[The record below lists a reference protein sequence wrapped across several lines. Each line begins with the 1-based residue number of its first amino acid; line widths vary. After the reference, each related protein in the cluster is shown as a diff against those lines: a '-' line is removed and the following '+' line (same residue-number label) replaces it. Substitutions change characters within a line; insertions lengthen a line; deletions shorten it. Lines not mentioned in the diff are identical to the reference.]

1 MIIPSTS
8 RLLVSCRPYHSSP
21 SSYYYQVD
29 MTSSEEDIQLDLEA
43 DIHWDHA
50 GRRHQDEADNQV
62 AYRLHLVEDN
72 SWDLEEEIEG
82 S

>member
-1 MIIPSTS
+1 
-8 RLLVSCRPYHSSP
+8 
-21 SSYYYQVD
+21 
-29 MTSSEEDIQLDLEA
+29 MTSSEEDIRLDLEA

-50 GRRHQDEADNQV
+50 DRRHQDEADNQV